1 MLEWEIKNGDDKLKE
16 EIKRT
21 KETFDKWFNSSF
33 WNKKYTKEQFLSK
46 DCPVPHVRHKMILP
60 FDKVKELYPLEAK
73 ERCSDCG
80 DYVDKWIEISKEV
93 GFEFIE
99 QINMKLQTRRGN
111 GHKEN
116 GKDKVKKEGIFIF
129 KKNN

>member
-1 MLEWEIKNGDDKLKE
+1 MLEWKIKNGDDKLKE

-21 KETFDKWFNSSF
+21 KETFDKWFNSSC
-33 WNKKYTKEQFLSK
+33 WSKKYTKEQFLSK

-80 DYVDKWIEISKEV
+80 DYVDKWIEASFSFCNEYGCGI
-93 GFEFIE
+93 
-99 QINMKLQTRRGN
+99 KLC
-111 GHKEN
+111 
-116 GKDKVKKEGIFIF
+116 KKCAN
-129 KKNN
+129 KLKNKIHELNSL